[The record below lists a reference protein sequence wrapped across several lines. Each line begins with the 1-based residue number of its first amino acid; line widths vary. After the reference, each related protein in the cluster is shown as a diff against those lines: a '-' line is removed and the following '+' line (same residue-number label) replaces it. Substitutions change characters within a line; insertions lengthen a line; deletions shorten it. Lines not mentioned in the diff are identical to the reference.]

1 MKVLIA
7 DDTNTDRLLLKLHLA
22 KLGCQ
27 VIEAKNGQE
36 AVSQYLANLD
46 EIDLILI
53 DVQMPVLNGFEAVK
67 AIREIQ
73 QQNQQEWFPVIFL
86 SASGNETDVENGIM
100 AGGDD
105 YLIKPISQ
113 KVLAAKMHA
122 MKRISDMRSRLV
134 ESNKMLESLASTDY
148 LTGIAN
154 RRCFEV
160 SLESVIDVHRDESS
174 RCCACGILDLD
185 KFKNINDSFGHDI
198 GDKVLIDVSNVI
210 QQHLTENDLFGRLG
224 GEEFGLLLMSES
236 REGLIERFE
245 EIRQL
250 IERYQFTI
258 KDQLIDITTS
268 IGVVAVSDQ
277 CKSRNQLLK
286 RADELLYEA
295 KTSGRNRVCFDV

>member
-36 AVSQYLANLD
+36 AVSQYSAHLN

-53 DVQMPVLNGFEAVK
+53 DVQMPKLNGFEAVK
-67 AIREIQ
+67 AIREVQ
-73 QQNQQEWFPVIFL
+73 QQNKQEWFPVIFL
-86 SASGNETDVENGIM
+86 SASANEKDVEDGIM

-154 RRCFEV
+154 RRFFEV
-160 SLESVIDVHRDESS
+160 SLERVFDALNDERDT
-174 RCCACGILDLD
+174 CFACGILDLD
-185 KFKNINDSFGHDI
+185 KFKDINDSFGHDI
-198 GDKVLIDVSNVI
+198 GDKVLIDVASLVQEHI
-210 QQHLTENDLFGRLG
+210 AENDLFGRLG
-224 GEEFGLLLMSES
+224 GEEFGLVLVSES
-236 REGLIERFE
+236 REGLIQRFE
-245 EIRQL
+245 TIQKRIEDYQFVYTGQL
-250 IERYQFTI
+250 IEVTA
-258 KDQLIDITTS
+258 S
-268 IGVVAVSDQ
+268 IGVVAVSDE
-277 CKSRNQLLK
+277 CKTRNQLLK
-286 RADELLYEA
+286 RADKLLYQA
-295 KTSGRNRVCFDV
+295 KTSGRNQVCYDI

>member
-36 AVSQYLANLD
+36 AVSQYSAHLN

-53 DVQMPVLNGFEAVK
+53 DVQMPKLNGFEAVK
-67 AIREIQ
+67 AIREVQ
-73 QQNQQEWFPVIFL
+73 QQNKQEWFPVIFL
-86 SASGNETDVENGIM
+86 SASANEKDVEDGIM

-154 RRCFEV
+154 RRFFEV
-160 SLESVIDVHRDESS
+160 SLERVFDALTNEGDT
-174 RCCACGILDLD
+174 CFACGILDLD
-185 KFKNINDSFGHDI
+185 KFKDINDSFGHDI
-198 GDKVLIDVSNVI
+198 GDKVLIDVASLVQEHI
-210 QQHLTENDLFGRLG
+210 AENDLFGRLG
-224 GEEFGLLLMSES
+224 GEEFGLVLVSES
-236 REGLIERFE
+236 REGLIQRFE
-245 EIRQL
+245 TIQKRIEDYQFVYTGQL
-250 IERYQFTI
+250 IEVTA
-258 KDQLIDITTS
+258 S
-268 IGVVAVSDQ
+268 IGVVAVSDE
-277 CKSRNQLLK
+277 CKTRNQLLK
-286 RADELLYEA
+286 RADKLLYQA
-295 KTSGRNRVCFDV
+295 KTSGRNQVCYDI